1 MNKKLINEILNS
13 IGLEKIKPELS
24 IPLRGNKPLNSAKTL
39 NAAKK

>member
-24 IPLRGNKPLNSAKTL
+24 IPMRGKKLLKTTKSL
-39 NAAKK
+39 IAQK